1 MLENSKAYEEILSE
15 LESLRKA
22 YADLKHVHQETLY
35 RLEEATDTIEAIRTG
50 EVDALVVKGSEG
62 HQIFT
67 LKSADQ
73 SYRIFIE
80 QMTEGAITINEN
92 GNIVYCNSQ
101 FAKLAGSSLEKVIGQ
116 PLLKYVI
123 PEDQQLGQ
131 ELIDSAWENIDTKGE
146 LRLVDNGD
154 PIPVQISLKLLNLD
168 EGVCLSIILTDLTNH
183 KENQKLLEEK
193 NFQLGIAELKAREQ
207 NINLEAIVEARTKD
221 LQYSIEDKT
230 RIAEELNAN
239 KLQLQNIL
247 ATMAEGVGIVNEQG
261 KLVYANPMAQ
271 QILGINIEEM
281 EEKIYHDPN
290 WQKIKLDGTPLLKH
304 EFPLFIA
311 MTTKKPIHDFEI
323 GIVPP
328 NREQFYI
335 SINAAPIVDE
345 GGHVTG
351 GVATFMDVT
360 NRRKVVQQKDDF
372 ISVAS
377 HELRTPITSLRAAL
391 QLLNR
396 IKDNPSE
403 QMPKL
408 IEQANKSMSKVSLM
422 VEDLLNASRVT
433 LGQLHMNMSTF
444 KLSVAV
450 EDSYQHIRAI
460 DKDKIKITGDL
471 ELKVV
476 GDPTR
481 IEQVIINFINN
492 AFKYAPNTEE
502 IRVSIFKQDNVV
514 RLEVHDDGPGIA
526 AEKLPY
532 LFDRYYRVDD
542 SGLQYSGLGLGL
554 YICAEIIKKHNGEIG
569 AESELGKGSTFWFT
583 LPLG

>member
-15 LESLRKA
+15 LERLREA
-22 YADLKHVHQETLY
+22 YADLKHSNQESLY

-123 PEDQQLGQ
+123 HEDQQLGQ
-131 ELIDSAWENIDTKGE
+131 ELIDSAWENSDTKGE

-154 PIPVQISLKLLNLD
+154 PIPVQLSLKLLNLD
-168 EGVCLSIILTDLTNH
+168 EGICLSIILTDLTTQ
-183 KENQKLLEEK
+183 KENQKLLQEK

-239 KLQLQNIL
+239 KLQLQNVL
-247 ATMAEGVGIVNEQG
+247 ATMAEGVGIVDERG

-271 QILGINIEEM
+271 QILGISIDEI

-290 WQKIKLDGTPLLKH
+290 WQKIKLDGTPVLKH

-311 MTTKKPIHDFEI
+311 MNTKKSVYDFEI

-328 NREQFYI
+328 DREQLYI

-345 GGHVTG
+345 NGYVTG
-351 GVATFMDVT
+351 GIATFMDVT
-360 NRRKVVQQKDDF
+360 NRRKVIQQKDDF

-377 HELRTPITSLRAAL
+377 HELKTPITSLQAAL

-396 IKDNPSE
+396 IKDNPGE
-403 QMPKL
+403 QLPKL
-408 IEQANKSMSKVSLM
+408 IEQANKSMNKVSSM
-422 VEDLLNASRVT
+422 VEDLLNASKVT
-433 LGQLHMNMSTF
+433 LGQLHMNTSTF
-444 KLSVAV
+444 KLSAV
-450 EDSYQHIRAI
+450 VGDSYQHIRAME
-460 DKDKIKITGDL
+460 KSKIKITGDL
-471 ELKVV
+471 ELKVL

-502 IRVSIFKQDNVV
+502 IRVSILQQDDFV
-514 RLEVHDDGPGIA
+514 RLEVSDDGPGIA
-526 AEKLPY
+526 PEKLPH

-554 YICAEIIKKHNGEIG
+554 YICAEIIKKHDGEIG